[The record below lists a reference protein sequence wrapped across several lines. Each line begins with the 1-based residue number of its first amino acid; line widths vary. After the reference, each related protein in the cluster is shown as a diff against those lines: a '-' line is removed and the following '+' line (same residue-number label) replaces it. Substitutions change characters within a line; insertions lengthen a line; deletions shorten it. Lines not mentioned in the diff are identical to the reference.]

1 VFYDYSSEQGV
12 VFMAARTYR
21 AAWQDSTITSLAVF
35 AAPGVSADTIAARI
49 RAATSASPQ
58 QLVVRSNR
66 GLREATLVVFD
77 RTFAI
82 TAVLRVLALAVAFV
96 GVLAALMALQL
107 ERARELGVLRAIGLT
122 RGQLWGLVSAQTGLM
137 GLAAGVLALP
147 LGWLMAAVMIH
158 VVNKRS
164 FGWTLQLR
172 LPPETLLQAL
182 VVAVAAALLAGLY
195 PALRMARTEPALALR
210 EE

>member
-1 VFYDYSSEQGV
+1 MSG
-12 VFMAARTYR
+12 ATYR
-21 AAWQDSTITSLAVF
+21 AGWHDPTISSLGVF
-35 AAPGVSADTIAARI
+35 AAPGVDADSLVGRI
-49 RAATSASPQ
+49 RRATAGSGQ

-66 GLREATLVVFD
+66 GLRDATLVVFD

-82 TAVLRVLALAVAFV
+82 TAVLRSLALAVAFV

-107 ERARELGVLRAIGLT
+107 ERTRELGVLRATGLT
-122 RGQLWGLVSAQTGLM
+122 RGQLWGLLSAQTGLM

-147 LGWLMAAVMIH
+147 FGWAMAAVMVH

-164 FGWTLQLR
+164 FGWTLQMQ
-172 LPPETLLQAL
+172 LPPATFLQA
-182 VVAVAAALLAGLY
+182 VGVAVAAALLAGLY
-195 PALRMARTEPALALR
+195 PALRMSRTEPAVAIR